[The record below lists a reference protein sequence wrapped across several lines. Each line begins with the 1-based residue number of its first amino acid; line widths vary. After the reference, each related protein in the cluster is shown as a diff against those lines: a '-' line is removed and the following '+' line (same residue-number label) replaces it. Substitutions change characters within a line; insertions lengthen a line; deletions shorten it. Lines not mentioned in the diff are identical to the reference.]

1 MGDVNVK
8 VGCDETGGIVNKW
21 GVPRVNENR
30 CYLVDVFV
38 EMGLFL
44 SIAFFFFPQRMIHWG
59 MMKEKS
65 KGFD

>member
-44 SIAFFFFPQRMIHWG
+44 SIAFFFFSTEDDPLGNDEREEQRL
-59 MMKEKS
+59 
-65 KGFD
+65 